1 MTTKTCSGLTI
12 MEVMMAVSIGSFIAA
27 IGFTGINAYGK
38 SIVRA
43 KQFTS
48 ETEVITALMRE
59 AVDRG
64 NQKLSGMS
72 ASTVLLTP
80 KGWTTCA
87 VSGNIVTFTLD
98 LSSTTI
104 GGNEVN
110 AQAGGKVY
118 NALNMDTTSPGVHKN
133 TLQIKT
139 IACFS
144 P

>member
-1 MTTKTCSGLTI
+1 MTTKTHSGLTI
-12 MEVMMAVSIGSFIAA
+12 MEVMMAVSIGSFVAA

-64 NQKLSGMS
+64 NQRQSGMS
-72 ASTVLLTP
+72 ASTTLLTP
-80 KGWTTCA
+80 KGWTTCG
-87 VSGNIVTFTLD
+87 VSGDMVTFTLD
-98 LSSTTI
+98 LKSTTT
-104 GGNEVN
+104 GTNEVT

-118 NALNMDTTSPGVHKN
+118 NALNMDTSAGTHKN
-133 TLQIKT
+133 TLTIKT
-139 IACFS
+139 ITCFK